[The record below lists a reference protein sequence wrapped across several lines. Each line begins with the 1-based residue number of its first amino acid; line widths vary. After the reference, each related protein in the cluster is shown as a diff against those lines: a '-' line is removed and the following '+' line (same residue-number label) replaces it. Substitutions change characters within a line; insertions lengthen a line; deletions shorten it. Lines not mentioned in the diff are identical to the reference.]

1 MREHFEDIM
10 FGEEFMRKK
19 RADELKAR
27 EDAARDFGNVFI
39 RTSHQGNRG
48 YLSGSSAMGVAFA
61 INPAPSQQQIS
72 HSNSP
77 PGSGSSGVGSL
88 AGISRSPS
96 RHTAMNVTIDT
107 NDDEKVRSSAN
118 SVGSGSRGRSPSQ
131 SRQHSNNASS
141 KNLTTVA
148 GRSGLSQDVLSLSLL
163 GAEGTPTALS
173 PSQPVNN
180 NSHSSPFCTEATC
193 GEHAISSM
201 DPDNDLDDYE
211 SQALALLSDRR
222 LDVFVVDDDL
232 TERFGLRDRL
242 RAEGHMVFEAIN
254 GQDALY
260 KYQRLRA
267 ANERY
272 FGYAGSTLQVL
283 RQSRHPPFPHPPFHH
298 RQLFAILNCFFS
310 SFTPD
315 DNGLR
320 LYPS

>member
-1 MREHFEDIM
+1 MLHPVRQKEGHLREHFEDRM

-39 RTSHQGNRG
+39 RSSHQGNRG

-61 INPAPSQQQIS
+61 INPAPNTQQIS

-77 PGSGSSGVGSL
+77 PGGGSSSSGVGSL
-88 AGISRSPS
+88 TGISRSPS
-96 RHTAMNVTIDT
+96 RHIGMNVTIDT

-141 KNLTTVA
+141 KNLTVA
-148 GRSGLSQDVLSLSLL
+148 GRSGLSQDVLNLSLI
-163 GAEGTPTALS
+163 GTEGTPGALS

-180 NSHSSPFCTEATC
+180 NSYFSPFCTEATC

-201 DPDNDLDDYE
+201 DPDNDLDIHE
-211 SQALALLSDRR
+211 NQALALLSDRR
-222 LDVFVVDDDL
+222 LDIFVVDDDL

-260 KYQRLRA
+260 KYQRLRV

-272 FGYAGSTLQVL
+272 FGNAGSSSQV
-283 RQSRHPPFPHPPFHH
+283 
-298 RQLFAILNCFFS
+298 
-310 SFTPD
+310 
-315 DNGLR
+315 
-320 LYPS
+320 